1 MAPAMYGENAPV
13 ADYVITAV
21 LHTDQEKISLLVSS
35 GIPITV
41 GGTCP
46 EDFVYIDQ
54 PPRFDPFHYKF
65 DVDPPAHYPPISLFS
80 WIHAR
85 KPRHTKKWPVLD
97 VLFLDH
103 SDKNMRGAFKHLFG

>member
-1 MAPAMYGENAPV
+1 MHLLFLFITLAIDAYLPIVSKMTVPRPVPAGLA
-13 ADYVITAV
+13 
-21 LHTDQEKISLLVSS
+21 
-35 GIPITV
+35 
-41 GGTCP
+41 
-46 EDFVYIDQ
+46 DQ
-54 PPRFDPFHYKF
+54 PPRFDPFHDKF
-65 DVDPPAHYPPISLFS
+65 DVDPPAHDPPISLFS